1 MAPRMEESSVLYGE
15 DRANTES
22 DDTVKYCI
30 RESPTRTDTTDFQRR
45 QITHHDDVDD
55 RDSDT

>member
-1 MAPRMEESSVLYGE
+1 MEESSVLYGE